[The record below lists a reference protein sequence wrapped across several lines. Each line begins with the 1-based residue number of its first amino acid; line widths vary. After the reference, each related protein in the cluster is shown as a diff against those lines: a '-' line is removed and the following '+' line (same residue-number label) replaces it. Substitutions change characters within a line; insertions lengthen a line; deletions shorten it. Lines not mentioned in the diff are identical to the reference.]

1 VDYEALRQLTRDRRD
16 ARTRDAQ
23 AERLWLQARRR
34 QTRRRRLLLDAAR
47 DWLLPA
53 GRAASRA

>member
-1 VDYEALRQLTRDRRD
+1 MDYEALRQLTRDRREGL
-16 ARTRDAQ
+16 TRDAH

-53 GRAASRA
+53 RRAASRA